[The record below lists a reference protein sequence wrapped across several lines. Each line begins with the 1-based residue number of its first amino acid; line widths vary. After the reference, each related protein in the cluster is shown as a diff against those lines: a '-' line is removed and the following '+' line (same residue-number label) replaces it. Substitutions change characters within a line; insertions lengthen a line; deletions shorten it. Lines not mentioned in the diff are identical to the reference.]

1 MNIKLFFIGL
11 VFLIVGAFSL
21 YRVYKN
27 PSSDELPYP
36 SHDLSVKIGS
46 LGMAAM
52 GLLFIVSSL

>member
-1 MNIKLFFIGL
+1 MDFKLFLIGL
-11 VFLIVGAFSL
+11 VFLTIGAFSL

-46 LGMAAM
+46 VAMAAI
-52 GLLFIVSSL
+52 GFLFIVSSL